1 MSGPVAA
8 DILENFLDRWE
19 HQGGEQQHL
28 LELREGL
35 DMAAAGDEEEG
46 QGGPWTVQVTPV
58 Y

>member
-1 MSGPVAA
+1 MAA

-46 QGGPWTVQVTPV
+46 QGGPWTVQVTPA
-58 Y
+58 